1 MELSENYSCVNCI
14 WHDQCESDVPCD
26 FFDTGRSGGT
36 LTDGEIEIRID
47 INRQEYEKAYME
59 YVGETCDGNIS
70 ASDMI
75 VPEFDPDNEFD
86 KENKRECSDDLS

>member
-1 MELSENYSCVNCI
+1 MELSENYSCVDCI

-26 FFDTGRSGGT
+26 FFDTGRSGGEQIAA
-36 LTDGEIEIRID
+36 DFQPVFV
-47 INRQEYEKAYME
+47 QEYEKVYME